1 MAIVKLSKLSVIGL
15 NETKADVLGSLMKL
29 GVVEINSQENKLAD
43 EQWSSLV
50 QKDGDEDAVYS
61 TDVKIAEAS
70 SALDTLEKYY
80 KGKKP
85 LIKTRKAVSEN
96 EFVSFE
102 ENKSKAEA
110 LVKETNEAFRK
121 ISALRSEENRL
132 NTSII
137 SLKPWA
143 GYDVDLDMKETK
155 STSIFIGSMPVAVS
169 WETAVSAVDGITDKA
184 VLYKVSE
191 DEKDRFISAVC
202 INEEAEDVLDALRKI
217 GFSPIVFE
225 DIAGKAAEN
234 IASFEK
240 ELAQVKEDISSREK
254 ELSSLAKDKETVEY
268 YYDSLTIKRDKAS
281 ILSNIVK
288 TKRSF
293 YFDGWCP
300 EASVKDVENI
310 LNEKGCYYEF
320 TEPEKDEETPV
331 LLKQSKLAEPFEAI
345 TDLYSLPNSKEIDPT
360 PFLAPFYFIFF
371 GLMLSDAGYGLI
383 LSVACFILLK
393 KFRLE
398 GLMKKLITLFMY
410 CGISTMFWGI
420 MFGGVFGDFAA
431 VFGRVALGKEI
442 AINPVWFDPV
452 KEPMTLLVFSL
463 ILGAIH
469 LFVGMGIKAY
479 MLIKSGHVVDA
490 VCDIFLW
497 YVLLIGLVLFG
508 VGGSLAPAAAVIGK
522 WMSIIGALGILVT
535 GGRSK
540 KGIGKVTGGLG
551 SLYGITSYLSDV
563 LSYSRLLALGL
574 ATGVVA
580 QVINTLGSL
589 AGNGIV
595 GTIIL
600 IIVVVIGTV
609 FNIAINVLGSF
620 VHSSRLQYVEF
631 FGKFFEGGGVAFNPF
646 SRKTKYVDIVG
657 DSGVKE
663 K

>member
-1 MAIVKLSKLSVIGL
+1 MA
-15 NETKADVLGSLMKL
+15 N
-29 GVVEINSQENKLAD
+29 
-43 EQWSSLV
+43 
-50 QKDGDEDAVYS
+50 
-61 TDVKIAEAS
+61 
-70 SALDTLEKYY
+70 
-80 KGKKP
+80 
-85 LIKTRKAVSEN
+85 
-96 EFVSFE
+96 
-102 ENKSKAEA
+102 
-110 LVKETNEAFRK
+110 
-121 ISALRSEENRL
+121 
-132 NTSII
+132 
-137 SLKPWA
+137 
-143 GYDVDLDMKETK
+143 
-155 STSIFIGSMPVAVS
+155 
-169 WETAVSAVDGITDKA
+169 
-184 VLYKVSE
+184 
-191 DEKDRFISAVC
+191 
-202 INEEAEDVLDALRKI
+202 
-217 GFSPIVFE
+217 
-225 DIAGKAAEN
+225 
-234 IASFEK
+234 
-240 ELAQVKEDISSREK
+240 
-254 ELSSLAKDKETVEY
+254 DKETVEY

-360 PFLAPFYFIFF
+360 PFLAPFISYSSVLCFPMRDTDLYFPWRA
-371 GLMLSDAGYGLI
+371 LY
-383 LSVACFILLK
+383 CLK

-508 VGGSLAPAAAVIGK
+508 VGGSLAPAAELIGK

-646 SRKTKYVDIVG
+646 SRKTNMLI
-657 DSGVKE
+657 
-663 K
+663 